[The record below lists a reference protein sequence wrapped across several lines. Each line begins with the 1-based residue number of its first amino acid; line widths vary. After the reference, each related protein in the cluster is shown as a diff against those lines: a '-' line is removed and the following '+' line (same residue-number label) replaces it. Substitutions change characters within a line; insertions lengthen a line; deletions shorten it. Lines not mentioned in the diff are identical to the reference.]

1 MPVDYEKLLNY
12 SIPEVRQERS
22 ARDTML
28 YALGVGLGHD
38 PADSQQLQFV
48 YEQGLRALPTMAVV
62 MCTAH
67 AWLRRPDTGLSGKS
81 VAAEHGFTIHRR
93 LPVEGCFV
101 GRTRVTGI
109 IDKGPGN
116 AALVSTE
123 RNVYDEATGDLICTH
138 RATSF
143 CRGDGGFGGPTGPV
157 KVAHSMPDRTPDL
170 VCDLLIPPQ
179 AALIYRLSGDR
190 NPLHADPAAARKAGF
205 DRPILHGLCTMGVA
219 GHALLKAACDYD
231 PSRLKSMEVRFPAPA
246 YPGELLRTEIW
257 KDGSVLSFRSSA
269 PDRDNQIVLGNG
281 RAELTI

>member
-12 SIPEVRQERS
+12 PIPEVRQERS

-28 YALGVGLGHD
+28 YALGVGLGSD
-38 PADSQQLQFV
+38 PADERQLQFV
-48 YEQGLRALPTMAVV
+48 YENGLRALPTMAVV

-67 AWLRRPDTGLSGKS
+67 AWLKRPDTGLGGKS
-81 VAAEHGFTIHRR
+81 VAAEHGFTIHKS
-93 LPVEGCFV
+93 LPVEGRFV
-101 GRTRVTGI
+101 GETRVTGI

-123 RNVYDEATGDLICTH
+123 RNVYDESTGDRLCTH

-157 KVAHSMPDRTPDL
+157 KAPHAMPERAPDL
-170 VCDLLIPPQ
+170 VCDLTIPSQ
-179 AALIYRLSGDR
+179 AGLIYRLSGDR

-231 PSRLKSMEVRFPAPA
+231 SFRLRSMEVRFPAPV
-246 YPGELLRTEIW
+246 YPGEVLRTEIW
-257 KDGSVLSFRSSA
+257 REGNVLSFRA
-269 PDRDNQIVLGNG
+269 LVPERDSKIVLNSG
-281 RAELTI
+281 RAELAG